1 MQMRSGHFF
10 ALAGIGLAIT
20 QTGWAQTAA
29 EVSRVDSADQQT
41 AEPAFDSLR
50 HDARPYIA
58 PMLSA
63 AWLGDSNGAS
73 LDDTLGGAISIGK
86 PFTSYFTGEVFVDF
100 AGDASIDGS
109 VFESVNIFQYGLSAL
124 VFPLPHRLPVYGL
137 ASYGLS
143 QFDFDRVGGLG
154 DEPSETGSFWD
165 VGAGARIALT
175 DIGIPD
181 PWGVSLRAEY
191 RYRQADVNVEM
202 GSDSRADDFDI
213 DGHLLQVG
221 FQIPI
226 LPPDR

>member
-1 MQMRSGHFF
+1 MQIRTGQFL
-10 ALAGIGLAIT
+10 ALAGLGLAVA
-20 QTGWAQTAA
+20 QPGWAQTAA
-29 EVSRVDSADQQT
+29 EVSRVDSADQQA
-41 AEPAFDSLR
+41 AEYPFDSLR

-63 AWLGDSNGAS
+63 AWLDDSNEAG

-86 PFTSYFTGEVFVDF
+86 PFTAYFTGEVFVDF
-100 AGDASIDGS
+100 AGDASIEGA
-109 VFESVNIFQYGLSAL
+109 VFDNVNIFQYGLSAL

-154 DEPSETGSFWD
+154 DEPSETGTFWD
-165 VGAGARIALT
+165 VGAGARLALT

-191 RYRQADVNVEM
+191 RYRQADVNVEL
-202 GSDSRADDFDI
+202 GSKSTADEFDI
-213 DGHLLQVG
+213 DGHLFQIGL
-221 FQIPI
+221 QIPI
-226 LPPDR
+226 LPPSD